1 MAFTTYTIVDRF
13 GTTWLDHEGE
23 ATLIRVASY
32 LIRTDD
38 PKAFDVIESEHVSM
52 DRAYVKK
59 RTNLVVFCN
68 EHHIEGMSTVS
79 ANPRK
84 KL

>member
-1 MAFTTYTIVDRF
+1 MAFTTYMIIDRF
-13 GTTWLDHEGE
+13 GTTWLERSTE

-32 LIRTDD
+32 LVGTDD

-84 KL
+84 HL